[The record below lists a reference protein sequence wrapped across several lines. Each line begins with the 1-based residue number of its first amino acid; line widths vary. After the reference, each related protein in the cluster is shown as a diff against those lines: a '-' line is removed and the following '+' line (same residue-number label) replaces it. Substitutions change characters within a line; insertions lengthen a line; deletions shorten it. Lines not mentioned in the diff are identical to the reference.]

1 MRSKLTLKTPKRRP
15 DVIKN
20 REYECDK
27 LWYDS
32 AIMKTEIEPD
42 FTQPQLSVLYK
53 YCDLRKNT
61 ESTVQSYIKRVASVC
76 SEHCVTSTK

>member
-1 MRSKLTLKTPKRRP
+1 
-15 DVIKN
+15 
-20 REYECDK
+20 
-27 LWYDS
+27 
-32 AIMKTEIEPD
+32 MKTEIEPD

-76 SEHCVTSTK
+76 SEHCVTSTKYKFFLVCISPHLDSIR